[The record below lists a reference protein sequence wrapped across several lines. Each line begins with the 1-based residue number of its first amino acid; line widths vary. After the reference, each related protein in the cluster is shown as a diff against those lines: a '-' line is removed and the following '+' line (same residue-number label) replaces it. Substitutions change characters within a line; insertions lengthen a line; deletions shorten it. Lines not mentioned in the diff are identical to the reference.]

1 MQRFFKEVVTRFWV
15 MILQEMV
22 TEAATN
28 SLKRLFPQFHIADH
42 SGWPKVYEKARKG
55 APDALKSVGDEGEPA
70 KNAVCKAILSFIA
83 GGKKGQDIRSNFE
96 DAPYGWSRDAVDGG
110 LHVLL
115 IAGLIRAQDE
125 HGQTVD
131 PKELERKAIGKI
143 MFKVESTNVTT
154 AQRIQIRKL
163 FQKMGFSVKQ
173 GEELAYVN
181 QFLEKLNELANR
193 AGGDAPKP
201 SRPSTELIDEIRLTA
216 GNEQLISLFNNREE
230 LSQSVESWMDL
241 SVRIEKKW
249 PDWITLKRLIYH
261 AKDIK
266 DSEVL
271 VTQITHIEEK
281 RLLLED
287 QNLIETL
294 LANTTQL
301 LRDELNRLNTEYK
314 VNHDQG
320 MSRLKEDPIW
330 QKLSPEQKNSLL
342 SEQRLTL
349 AETPE
354 IKVADTDEVLATLEK
369 MSLSA
374 LTDRVAALPSRF
386 DAVLVAAAEL
396 MEPEAQFIKLPQ
408 RTIKTEQEIDKW
420 LDDVKTKLQTALKSG
435 PVIIH

>member
-1 MQRFFKEVVTRFWV
+1 M
-15 MILQEMV
+15 
-22 TEAATN
+22 
-28 SLKRLFPQFHIADH
+28 
-42 SGWPKVYEKARKG
+42 
-55 APDALKSVGDEGEPA
+55 
-70 KNAVCKAILSFIA
+70 
-83 GGKKGQDIRSNFE
+83 
-96 DAPYGWSRDAVDGG
+96 
-110 LHVLL
+110 
-115 IAGLIRAQDE
+115 
-125 HGQTVD
+125 
-131 PKELERKAIGKI
+131 
-143 MFKVESTNVTT
+143 
-154 AQRIQIRKL
+154 
-163 FQKMGFSVKQ
+163 
-173 GEELAYVN
+173 N

-216 GNEQLISLFNNREE
+216 GNEQLVSLFNNREE
-230 LSQSVESWMDL
+230 LSQSLEAWMDL

-301 LRDELNRLNTEYK
+301 LREELNRLNTEYK

-420 LDDVKTKLQTALKSG
+420 LDDVKTKIQKALKSG